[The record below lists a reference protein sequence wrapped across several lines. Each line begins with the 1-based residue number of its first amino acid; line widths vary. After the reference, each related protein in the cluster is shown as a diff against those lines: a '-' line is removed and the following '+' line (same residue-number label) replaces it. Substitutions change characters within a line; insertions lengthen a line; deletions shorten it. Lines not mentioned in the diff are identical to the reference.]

1 MGISKQSIE
10 DLKNKSKISDFILS
24 STTGKLRGNKGMALC
39 PFHGEKTASM
49 SFTDE
54 ENLFHCFG
62 CKEGGDI
69 FKYIQMIN
77 NVEFQESVEIAA
89 DKYSFNLTYTDSKF
103 ETNQKNLI
111 DQIKKISDFFIRNMN
126 EVKSTEALDY
136 LKNRKLDGEDI
147 KNYKLGFAEKDEK
160 KIIQYCKT
168 NNISDADFKKL
179 GLLSEK
185 GNFLFKNRIIFP
197 ITNFRSEVVGF
208 GGRALED
215 FGPKY
220 LNSSESSI
228 YKKNRTL
235 YFLPNF
241 LKDVKK
247 HKFVIIVEGYFDVI
261 AFNKLGFSNVASPSG
276 TALTIQQLNQVSK
289 YTDEIYLC
297 FDNDQAGIEAT
308 KRIVEIKNNISKDL
322 NIYSIS
328 LPSKYKD
335 ISEFY
340 ESGEKNIENLISDK
354 KDLVE
359 FCIDDLIEKEGE
371 SNKKKIFSAY
381 KKFSN
386 YLSPLEKDLSIEYLG
401 KKLGINKETL
411 VNELSFKEDLITT
424 TINQSE
430 NVEENKH
437 IETFKDIFIS
447 NLIKNNFDLKDN
459 EKELLELNTELNEQI
474 KAIKSN
480 LDTTENDK
488 YNNISFSEEQLEE
501 AIVRLILFYSEL
513 KIQDLI
519 NQIDLSK
526 DTSLFPEVEELK
538 KNMEY
543 YQNTL

>member
-69 FKYIQMIN
+69 FKYIQLMN
-77 NVEFQESVEIAA
+77 NVEFQESVAIAA

-111 DQIKKISDFFIRNMN
+111 DQIKKIADFFIRNMN

-160 KIIQYCKT
+160 TIIQYCK
-168 NNISDADFKKL
+168 NNNMSDADFKKL

-247 HKFVIIVEGYFDVI
+247 HKFVVIVEGYFDVI
-261 AFNKLGFSNVASPSG
+261 AFNKLGYSNVASPSG
-276 TALTIQQLNQVSK
+276 TALTIQQLSQVSK

-340 ESGEKNIENLISDK
+340 ESAEKNIDNLISDK

-359 FCIDDLIEKEGE
+359 FCIDDLIDKEGE
-371 SNKKKIFSAY
+371 ANKKKIFSAY

>member
-69 FKYIQMIN
+69 FKYIQLMN

-111 DQIKKISDFFIRNMN
+111 DQIRKISDFFIRNMN

-147 KNYKLGFAEKDEK
+147 KNYKLGFAEKDDK

-179 GLLSEK
+179 GLFSEK

-241 LKDVKK
+241 LKDIKK

-276 TALTIQQLNQVSK
+276 TALTIQQLNQISK

-297 FDNDQAGIEAT
+297 FDNDQAGVEAT
-308 KRIVEIKNNISKDL
+308 KRIVEIKNNIGKDL
-322 NIYSIS
+322 NIYSIL

-359 FCIDDLIEKEGE
+359 FCIDDLIEKQGE

-424 TINQSE
+424 TFNQSE

-447 NLIKNNFDLKDN
+447 NLIKKKFELKDN

-480 LDTTENDK
+480 LDSTENDK

-526 DTSLFPEVEELK
+526 DTSLFPKVEELK

>member
-160 KIIQYCKT
+160 KIIQYCKN

-340 ESGEKNIENLISDK
+340 ESAEKNIDNLISDK

-359 FCIDDLIEKEGE
+359 FCIDDLIDKEGE
-371 SNKKKIFSAY
+371 ANKKKIFSAY

-447 NLIKNNFDLKDN
+447 NLIKNKFDLKDN
-459 EKELLELNTELNEQI
+459 EKELLELNIELNEQI

-480 LDTTENDK
+480 LDSTENDK

>member
-10 DLKNKSKISDFILS
+10 DLKTKSKISDFILS
-24 STTGKLRGNKGMALC
+24 STTEKLRGNKGMALC

-69 FKYIQMIN
+69 FKYIQLIN

-111 DQIKKISDFFIRNMN
+111 EQIKKISDLFITNLIEM
-126 EVKSTEALDY
+126 KSEQAITY
-136 LKNRKLDGEDI
+136 LKKRKLDDVDI
-147 KNYKLGFAEKDEK
+147 KNYKIGYAEKDDK
-160 KIIQYCKT
+160 KIIEYCKS
-168 NNISDADFKKL
+168 NNISDSDFKKL
-179 GLLSEK
+179 GLFSEK

-197 ITNFRSEVVGF
+197 ITNFRSEVVAF

-241 LKDVKK
+241 LKDIKK
-247 HKFVIIVEGYFDVI
+247 HKFAIIVEGYFDVI
-261 AFNKLGFSNVASPSG
+261 AFNKLGYSNVASPSG
-276 TALTIQQLNQVSK
+276 TALTIQQLNQISK

-297 FDNDQAGIEAT
+297 FDNDDAGIKAT
-308 KRIVEIKNNISKDL
+308 ERIVEIKNNVSKDL
-322 NIYSIS
+322 NLYTIL

-340 ESGEKNIENLISDK
+340 ESGDKNIKEIVADK
-354 KDLVE
+354 KDLIE
-359 FCIDDLIEKEGE
+359 FCIDQLINKEGE
-371 SNKKKIFSAY
+371 TNKKKIFSAY
-381 KKFSN
+381 KKFAV
-386 YLSPLEKDLSIEYLG
+386 YLSPLEKDLSTEYLG
-401 KKLGINKETL
+401 KILGINKETL
-411 VNELSFKEDLITT
+411 ISELSFKEDLVTT
-424 TINQSE
+424 TISHGE
-430 NVEENKH
+430 EVETNKH
-437 IETFKDIFIS
+437 IETFKDIFIAS
-447 NLIKNNFDLKDN
+447 LIKNNFDIDDKAKEVLDLSTGLDEHINQLKTKKDS
-459 EKELLELNTELNEQI
+459 I
-474 KAIKSN
+474 
-480 LDTTENDK
+480 ENDK
-488 YNNISFSEEQLEE
+488 YHNISFSKEQLDES
-501 AIVRLILFYSEL
+501 IVRLILFYSEI

-538 KNMEY
+538 KKIEF

>member
-24 STTGKLRGNKGMALC
+24 STTGKIRGNKGMALC

-111 DQIKKISDFFIRNMN
+111 DQIKKIADFFIRNMN

-160 KIIQYCKT
+160 TIIQYCK
-168 NNISDADFKKL
+168 NNNMSDADFKKL

-247 HKFVIIVEGYFDVI
+247 HKFVVIVEGYFDVI
-261 AFNKLGFSNVASPSG
+261 AFNKLGYSNVASPSG

-340 ESGEKNIENLISDK
+340 ESAEKNIDNLISDK

-359 FCIDDLIEKEGE
+359 FCIDDLIDKEGE
-371 SNKKKIFSAY
+371 ANKKKIFSAY

-474 KAIKSN
+474 KTIKSN

>member
-69 FKYIQMIN
+69 FKYIQLIN

-111 DQIKKISDFFIRNMN
+111 EQIKKISDLFITNLIEM
-126 EVKSTEALDY
+126 KSEQAITY
-136 LKNRKLDGEDI
+136 LKNRKLEDADI
-147 KNYKLGFAEKDEK
+147 KNYKIGYAEKDDK
-160 KIIQYCKT
+160 KIIEYCKS
-168 NNISDADFKKL
+168 NNISDSDFKKL
-179 GLLSEK
+179 GLFSEK

-215 FGPKY
+215 YGPKY

-235 YFLPNF
+235 YFLQNF
-241 LKDVKK
+241 LKDIKK
-247 HKFVIIVEGYFDVI
+247 NKFVIIVEGYFDVI
-261 AFNKLGFSNVASPSG
+261 AFNKLGYSNVASPSG
-276 TALTIQQLNQVSK
+276 TALTIQQLSQISK

-297 FDNDQAGIEAT
+297 FDNDDAGIEAT

-322 NIYSIS
+322 NLYTIL

-340 ESGEKNIENLISDK
+340 ESGDKNIKEIISDK
-354 KDLVE
+354 KDLIE
-359 FCIDDLIEKEGE
+359 FCIDQLINKEGE
-371 SNKKKIFSAY
+371 ASKKKIFSAY
-381 KKFSN
+381 KKFSV
-386 YLSPLEKDLSIEYLG
+386 YLSPLEKDLSTEYLG
-401 KKLGINKETL
+401 KILGINKETL
-411 VNELSFKEDLITT
+411 ISELSFKEDLVTT
-424 TINQSE
+424 TISYGE
-430 NVEENKH
+430 EVETNKH
-437 IETFKDIFIS
+437 IETFKDIFIAS
-447 NLIKNNFDLKDN
+447 LIKNNFDLDDKAKEVLDLSAGLDEQVNQLKTKKDS
-459 EKELLELNTELNEQI
+459 I
-474 KAIKSN
+474 
-480 LDTTENDK
+480 ENDK
-488 YNNISFSEEQLEE
+488 YQNISFSKEQLDES
-501 AIVRLILFYSEL
+501 IVRLILFYSEI

-538 KNMEY
+538 KKIEF

>member
-69 FKYIQMIN
+69 FKYIQLIN
-77 NVEFQESVEIAA
+77 NVEFQDSVEIAA

-111 DQIKKISDFFIRNMN
+111 EQIKKISDYFIKNMN
-126 EVKSTEALDY
+126 EMKSQDAVAY
-136 LKNRKLDGEDI
+136 LMDRKLEGEDI
-147 KNYKLGFAEKDEK
+147 KNYKIGFAEKDEK
-160 KIIQYCKT
+160 KIIEFCKSSD
-168 NNISDADFKKL
+168 ISDSDFKKL
-179 GLLSEK
+179 GLFSDK
-185 GNFLFKNRIIFP
+185 GNFLFKNRIMFP

-215 FGPKY
+215 YGPKY

-235 YFLPNF
+235 YFLSNF
-241 LKDVKK
+241 LRDIKK
-247 HKFVIIVEGYFDVI
+247 NKFVIIVEGYFDVI
-261 AFNKLGFSNVASPSG
+261 AFNKLGYSNVASPSG
-276 TALTIQQLNQVSK
+276 TALTIQQLSQISK

-297 FDNDQAGIEAT
+297 FDNDNAGIEAT
-308 KRIVEIKNNISKDL
+308 KRIVEIKNNISKDINL
-322 NIYSIS
+322 YTIL
-328 LPSKYKD
+328 LPKEYKD

-340 ESGEKNIENLISDK
+340 ESGNQNIKEIISDK
-354 KDLVE
+354 KDLIE
-359 FCIDDLIEKEGE
+359 FCIDYLINKEGE
-371 SNKKKIFSAY
+371 ANKKKIFSAY
-381 KKFSN
+381 KKFSV
-386 YLSPLEKDLSIEYLG
+386 YLSPLEKDLSTEYLG
-401 KKLGINKETL
+401 KKLGVNKETL
-411 VNELSFKEDLITT
+411 INELSFKDDLITT
-424 TINQSE
+424 TISKSE
-430 NVEENKH
+430 EVETNKH
-437 IETFKDIFIS
+437 IETFKDIFIAS
-447 NLIKNNFDLKDN
+447 LIKNNFDIDDKA
-459 EKELLELNTELNEQI
+459 KEVLVLSTDLDQQVSEI
-474 KAIKSN
+474 KNN
-480 LDTTENDK
+480 LDSAENNK
-488 YNNISFSEEQLEE
+488 YQNISFSKEQLEE
-501 AIVRLILFYSEL
+501 SIVRLILFYSEL

-526 DTSLFPEVEELK
+526 DTSLFQEVEELK
-538 KNMEY
+538 KNIEY

>member
-62 CKEGGDI
+62 CKEGGDM
-69 FKYIQMIN
+69 FKYIQLIN

-147 KNYKLGFAEKDEK
+147 KNYKLGFAEKDDK

-179 GLLSEK
+179 GLFSEK

-276 TALTIQQLNQVSK
+276 TALTIQQLNQISK

-297 FDNDQAGIEAT
+297 FDNDQAGVEAT
-308 KRIVEIKNNISKDL
+308 KRIVEIKNNIGKDL
-322 NIYSIS
+322 NIYSIL

-371 SNKKKIFSAY
+371 SDKKKIFSAY

-447 NLIKNNFDLKDN
+447 NLIKNKFELKDN
-459 EKELLELNTELNEQI
+459 EKELLELNIELNEQI

-480 LDTTENDK
+480 LDSTENDK

>member
-69 FKYIQMIN
+69 FKYIQLIN

-160 KIIQYCKT
+160 KITQYCKT

-185 GNFLFKNRIIFP
+185 RNFLFKNRIIFP

-261 AFNKLGFSNVASPSG
+261 AFNKLGYSNVASPSG

-297 FDNDQAGIEAT
+297 FDNDEAGIEAT

-322 NIYSIS
+322 NLYSIL
-328 LPSKYKD
+328 LPTKYKD

-340 ESGEKNIENLISDK
+340 ESGENNIDNLISDK

-359 FCIDDLIEKEGE
+359 FCIDDLIDKEGE
-371 SNKKKIFSAY
+371 SDKKKIFSAY

-424 TINQSE
+424 TINHSE
-430 NVEENKH
+430 NIEENKH

-447 NLIKNNFDLKDN
+447 SLIKNNFDLKDN
-459 EKELLELNTELNEQI
+459 EKELLELNTDLNEQI
-474 KAIKSN
+474 KTIKSN
-480 LDTTENDK
+480 LDSTENDK

-501 AIVRLILFYSEL
+501 AVVRLILFYSEL

>member
-69 FKYIQMIN
+69 FKYIQLIN

-160 KIIQYCKT
+160 KITQYCKT

-297 FDNDQAGIEAT
+297 FDNDEAGIEAT

-322 NIYSIS
+322 NLYSIL
-328 LPSKYKD
+328 LPPKYKD

-340 ESGEKNIENLISDK
+340 ESGENNIDNLISDK

-359 FCIDDLIEKEGE
+359 FCIDDLIDKEGE
-371 SNKKKIFSAY
+371 SDKKKIFSAY

-430 NVEENKH
+430 NIEENKH

-447 NLIKNNFDLKDN
+447 SLIRNNFDLKDN

-480 LDTTENDK
+480 LDSSENDK